1 MPRGTREESK
11 ESRVEENVVAG
22 VGREQR
28 SKTIVHRQEALA
40 VRLLDRSL
48 PSSGE
53 EPGIDVQLDVF
64 EKVGKWVAIKNR
76 LTDLEESDIDRFK
89 ARIHGQAKAAES
101 RARRARV
108 DETSRLD
115 AIKARLP
122 NGGDSGD
129 DGDSLDPGE

>member
-1 MPRGTREESK
+1 M
-11 ESRVEENVVAG
+11 AG

-48 PSSGE
+48 PQSGD

-89 ARIHGQAKAAES
+89 ARIHGETKAAQS
-101 RARRARV
+101 RARRNRADARV
-108 DETSRLD
+108 DEISRLD

-122 NGGDSGD
+122 NGGSGGD
-129 DGDSLDPGE
+129 DGDSLDLGE

>member
-1 MPRGTREESK
+1 
-11 ESRVEENVVAG
+11 VAG
-22 VGREQR
+22 VGREKR
-28 SKTIVHRQEALA
+28 SNIIVHRQEALA

-48 PSSGE
+48 PQAGE

-89 ARIHGQAKAAES
+89 ARIHGETKAAQS
-101 RARRARV
+101 RARRTRA
-108 DETSRLD
+108 EANEPSRLD

-129 DGDSLDPGE
+129 DGDSLDTGE